1 MKWRG
6 ISETDSEQSA
16 GTLREE
22 LAERKRLME
31 LYVPADTRAVNERA
45 TEALRNAGV
54 TERAL
59 KVGEQATAFALLD
72 HNGKPVSSAAL
83 LAKGPLVIAF
93 LRGRWCPFCCG
104 EAEALNRTLPAF
116 ESAGV
121 SLIAISP
128 QSVNQAYFMHDQHK
142 LRFPLLVDEGNKVA
156 RQFGIVYRVPDYQE
170 KLFSSVF
177 INLPHINGDPSW
189 ELPLPATYVVGRD
202 GKVQYAWIN
211 VDYTQRAE
219 PGEVL
224 RSSGTGWLVASSCAL
239 PRALSY

>member
-6 ISETDSEQSA
+6 ISETDAEQSA

-45 TEALRNAGV
+45 TEALRNSGM
-54 TERAL
+54 TKRAL
-59 KVGEQATAFALLD
+59 KIGEQAPSFTLLD
-72 HNGKPVSSAAL
+72 HNGKPLSSATL
-83 LAKGPLVIAF
+83 LAKSPLVIAF

-104 EAEALNRTLPAF
+104 EAEALNRILPEF
-116 ESAGV
+116 EKAGA
-121 SLIAISP
+121 SLVAITP
-128 QSVNQAYFMHDQHK
+128 QSGNQAYFMHDQHK

-156 RQFGIVYRVPDYQE
+156 RQFGIVYRIPDYQE

-177 INLPHINGDPSW
+177 INLPHINGDTTW
-189 ELPLPATYVVGRD
+189 ELPLPATYVIGRD

-211 VDYTQRAE
+211 VDYTERAE

-224 RSSGTGWLVASSCAL
+224 SIVRNGAVDCQ
-239 PRALSY
+239 